1 MEASSKLK
9 LSDDYFETIILFKT
23 LTDEIY
29 LASIVEHLKPEYF
42 KDKNKQQII
51 QIICEFYKKRNTIPT
66 VPEIKSYLTSAD
78 LKRAF
83 KIIVEEFADF
93 KSPLNQEELYQ
104 NTEQFL
110 KEKAVYV
117 TLLNSAEEIS
127 KDKAD
132 VSKILQEMEEACSIS
147 LISDVGF
154 DYFNKIDE
162 HIAEINKP
170 QQHISSGW
178 SFLDKKLGGG
188 FLADGRA
195 LYIFAG
201 QTNIGKSIFLGN
213 IAANVANQGKTVSIV
228 SLEMPEQQYARRI
241 SAKLTQIPTKEF
253 GKSSSELKSKL
264 NVYRTAN
271 PQSRLIIKEFPPST
285 ITPIQLNAYYKK
297 LIQIVGHVDLFVL
310 DYMPLLTT
318 TVGNNS
324 FEKGKFIAEQVRA
337 LTYIHKAPLVSAT
350 QIGRQAYN
358 TDEAP
363 GTEATS
369 ESMGVP
375 VTSDAMF
382 SLWQN
387 DEDAELGIIN
397 MTCTKNRFGENFGNC
412 IMRINYPTLTVIEDS
427 PTSETNEAED
437 TIKTLSILSNT

>member
-78 LKRAF
+78 LKRSF

-110 KEKAVYV
+110 KEKAVYA

-147 LISDVGF
+147 LIENIGF

-170 QQHISSGW
+170 QQYISTGW
-178 SFLDKKLGGG
+178 NWLDKKLGGG

-195 LYIFAG
+195 LYIFGG

-253 GKSSSELKSKL
+253 GKSSHELKSKL

-271 PQSRLIIKEFPPST
+271 PLSRLIIKEFPPST
-285 ITPIQLNAYYKK
+285 ITPIQLGAYYKK
-297 LIQIVGHVDLFVL
+297 LNQLVGHVDLYVL
-310 DYMPLLTT
+310 DYLPLLTT
-318 TVGNNS
+318 TIGSNS
-324 FEKGKFIAEQVRA
+324 YEKIKHLAEQTRA
-337 LTYIHKAPLVSAT
+337 LTYLHKAPLVSAS
-350 QIGRQAYN
+350 QLNRGAVN
-358 TDEAP
+358 TEEP
-363 GTEATS
+363 GIESTS
-369 ESMGVP
+369 ESMGLP
-375 VTSDAMF
+375 MTSDFQAN
-382 SLWQN
+382 LWQN

-397 MTCTKNRFGENFGNC
+397 MSLVKNRFGENFGSC
-412 IMRINYPTLTVIEDS
+412 IMRINYPTLTVVEDN
-427 PTSETNEAED
+427 PTSETDEAEN